1 VTERFS
7 NEWSSSLA
15 TAINASQTSF
25 ALTSAPPAALSSGNW
40 RIRVDNEYMLV
51 TGVSGVTVTVTRGAE
66 STTAVSHAILADVSH
81 ILTAGGLQQAI
92 LEGGS
97 GKTTLV
103 TGSVSNL
110 TTTSVSFVDLDA
122 ATMSTSYVSSGGVLT
137 VIVIS
142 TLSDDTAGG
151 NYARLGVSINGTD
164 FIGTSVAGA
173 NLRGGAIA
181 VGRVSGL
188 AAGTYTI
195 KPRFHTST
203 GTTTTAL
210 SVGGERYMWILET
223 AA

>member
-66 STTAVSHAILADVSH
+66 STTAVSHAILADVSN

-92 LEGGS
+92 TEAGTGAHPATAVGSTDPTLATVTITLLANPTVSIPTSAGSDIEVEVRMTTSSTGADSINLYVRNDGGS
-97 GKTTLV
+97 W
-103 TGSVSNL
+103 
-110 TTTSVSFVDLDA
+110 
-122 ATMSTSYVSSGGVLT
+122 VL
-137 VIVIS
+137 
-142 TLSDDTAGG
+142 
-151 NYARLGVSINGTD
+151 
-164 FIGTSVAGA
+164 
-173 NLRGGAIA
+173 
-181 VGRVSGL
+181 
-188 AAGTYTI
+188 
-195 KPRFHTST
+195 T